1 MATKPER
8 AESPGVKAPPGLT
21 REQRAEFRRLLPSL
35 RDAGVKD
42 CDQAALARY
51 LHHWQLCR
59 NAERQIEAHGV
70 TIQTTNGQTQVSPHH
85 TILRQNSELL
95 MRWARELG
103 CTPMG
108 RKRLGVQ
115 LEKSDADESDLYGD

>member
-1 MATKPER
+1 METKKPI
-8 AESPGVKAPPGLT
+8 AEITCPPGLT
-21 REQRAEFRRLLPSL
+21 RDQKAEFRRLLPTL
-35 RDAGVKD
+35 KEAGVRE
-42 CDQAALARY
+42 CDQSALVQY
-51 LHHWQLCR
+51 LHHWQTCR
-59 NAERQIEAHGV
+59 DARAACVKFGV
-70 TIQTTNGQTQVSPHH
+70 TIQTPNGNTQVSPHH

-95 MRWARELG
+95 MRWSRELG